1 MLQHKAVTVIVVAL
15 MLLVS
20 PFFLQLVKT
29 SESPAAQEDGR
40 EKWEYLVVG
49 APSSTNFN
57 PTGTGSSR
65 MRKLEMGGFGVEA
78 FVLEQHM
85 DKAGADGWELV
96 SVTNTARGEPVFY
109 FKRLKPG
116 RN

>member
-1 MLQHKAVTVIVVAL
+1 MLQHKAVTVIVVAF

-20 PFFLQLVKT
+20 PFFLRSVKT
-29 SESPAAQEDGR
+29 SESSATQDDGR
-40 EKWEYLVVG
+40 EKWEYLVVS

-57 PTGTGSSR
+57 PTSNSR
-65 MRKLEMGGFGVEA
+65 MRKLEMGGFGIEA

-85 DKAGADGWELV
+85 DRVGADGWELV
-96 SVTNTARGEPVFY
+96 SVSNSARGEPVFF
-109 FKRLKPG
+109 FKRLKSG

>member
-1 MLQHKAVTVIVVAL
+1 MLQHKTLSVIAVV
-15 MLLVS
+15 LLLFVT
-20 PFFLQLVKT
+20 PFFLRSVKT
-29 SESPAAQEDGR
+29 SESRPETQEDGR

-49 APSSTNFN
+49 APSATNFN
-57 PTGTGSSR
+57 PSGNPR
-65 MRKLEMGGFGVEA
+65 MRKLEMGGFGIEA

-85 DKAGADGWELV
+85 DKVGAEGWELV

-109 FKRLKPG
+109 FKRLKPS

>member
-1 MLQHKAVTVIVVAL
+1 MLQHKAVTIIVVAL

-20 PFFLQLVKT
+20 PLFLRSVKT
-29 SESPAAQEDGR
+29 SESPATQDDTR
-40 EKWEYLVVG
+40 EKWEYLVVA
-49 APSSTNFN
+49 APSATNFQ
-57 PTGTGSSR
+57 PTGNSR

-96 SVTNTARGEPVFY
+96 SVSNTPRGEPIFY

-116 RN
+116 H

>member
-1 MLQHKAVTVIVVAL
+1 MLQHKAVVVIAVAL
-15 MLLVS
+15 LLLVS
-20 PFFLQLVKT
+20 PFFLRSVKT
-29 SESPAAQEDGR
+29 SEPRATQDDVR
-40 EKWEYLVVG
+40 EKWEYLVVA

-57 PTGTGSSR
+57 ATGNSR
-65 MRKLEMGGFGVEA
+65 MRKLEMGGFGIEA

-85 DKAGADGWELV
+85 DKVGADGWELV

-109 FKRLKPG
+109 FKRLKPA

>member
-20 PFFLQLVKT
+20 PFFLRPVKT

-40 EKWEYLVVG
+40 EKWEYLVVA
-49 APSSTNFN
+49 APSSTNFSA
-57 PTGTGSSR
+57 TGNTR
-65 MRKLEMGGFGVEA
+65 MRKLEMGGFGIEA

-85 DKAGADGWELV
+85 DKIGADGWELV
-96 SVTNTARGEPVFY
+96 TVTNTARGEPVFY

-116 RN
+116 H

>member
-20 PFFLQLVKT
+20 PFFLRSVKT
-29 SESPAAQEDGR
+29 TESRAIEDDANQ
-40 EKWEYLVVG
+40 KWEYLVVA
-49 APSSTNFN
+49 APSATNFQ
-57 PTGTGSSR
+57 PTGNSR

-96 SVTNTARGEPVFY
+96 SVSNTPRGEPIFY
-109 FKRLKPG
+109 FKRLKPA

>member
-20 PFFLQLVKT
+20 PFFLRSVKT
-29 SESPAAQEDGR
+29 TESRAIEDDANQ
-40 EKWEYLVVG
+40 KWEYLVVG
-49 APSSTNFN
+49 APSNTNFN
-57 PTGTGSSR
+57 ATDNRR
-65 MRKLEMGGFGVEA
+65 MRKLDMGGFGIEA

-85 DKAGADGWELV
+85 DKVGADGWELV
-96 SVTNTARGEPVFY
+96 SVSNTPRGEPVFY

-116 RN
+116 H

>member
-1 MLQHKAVTVIVVAL
+1 MLQQKAVIVIAVAL
-15 MLLVS
+15 LLLVT
-20 PFFLQLVKT
+20 PFFLRSVKT
-29 SESPAAQEDGR
+29 SESRATQDDIR

-49 APSSTNFN
+49 APSGTNFN
-57 PTGTGSSR
+57 PTSNPR

-85 DKAGADGWELV
+85 DKVGADGWELV
-96 SVTNTARGEPVFY
+96 SVSGTPSNPIFY

>member
-1 MLQHKAVTVIVVAL
+1 MLQHKTATVIVVAL

-20 PFFLQLVKT
+20 PFFLRSVKT
-29 SESPAAQEDGR
+29 TESSATQDDGR

-49 APSSTNFN
+49 APSNTNFN
-57 PTGTGSSR
+57 TTSTSR
-65 MRKLEMGGFGVEA
+65 MRKLEMGGFGIEA

-85 DKAGADGWELV
+85 DKVGADGWELV
-96 SVTNTARGEPVFY
+96 TVSNTPRGEPVFY
-109 FKRLKPG
+109 FKRLKSG